1 MQREHEERILVSQL
15 LEPVL
20 FTLAQKHLEKAKS
33 APPGTDGEMEHSLG
47 TIVMVALYLEAR
59 INSLCIEYLL
69 PPRPK
74 LHSSLQMHQEEYLK
88 QLIWHELEH
97 RKNLAEKWEIF
108 LPLITPTVQILDDKI
123 LHELRWLKDLR
134 NRLAHYKARPKPLS
148 KLPKDDLGRSVPQ
161 IRKELSKEN
170 AERAV
175 RLVKEIERRIQKMGL
190 DKGVAS
196 LVLND

>member
-15 LEPVL
+15 LEPAL
-20 FTLAQKHLEKAKS
+20 FSLAQNHLEKAKG

-47 TIVMVALYLEAR
+47 TIVMAALYLEAR

-69 PPRPK
+69 SPKPK
-74 LHSSLQMHQEEYLK
+74 LRDSLQMYQVDYLK

-108 LPLITPTVQILDDKI
+108 LPLIAPTVQSLDDEI
-123 LHELRWLKDLR
+123 LRELRWLKDLR
-134 NRLAHYKARPKPLS
+134 NRLVHYKAIPKPLT
-148 KLPKDDLGRSVPQ
+148 KLPKDDVGRFVPQ
-161 IRKELSKEN
+161 IRKELSKGN

-175 RLVKEIERRIQKMGL
+175 RLVKEIEKQIQKMGL
-190 DKGVAS
+190 DEGVAS
-196 LVLND
+196 LVLKG